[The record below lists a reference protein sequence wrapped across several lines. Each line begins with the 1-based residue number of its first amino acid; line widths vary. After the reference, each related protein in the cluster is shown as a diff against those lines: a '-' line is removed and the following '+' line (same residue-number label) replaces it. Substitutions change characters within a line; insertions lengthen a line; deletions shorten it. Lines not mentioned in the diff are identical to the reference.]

1 MKEKKGKTSFA
12 TSDFLACKIIILVE
26 FVKLINR
33 LFYFSFCC
41 SEKLFTHKSQLEFWE
56 YNTHAF
62 EIEYTLS
69 CHGQGQKPLEIVR
82 H

>member
-1 MKEKKGKTSFA
+1 MKERMKEKPPSQPQTFWHAKNNT
-12 TSDFLACKIIILVE
+12 CRIL
-26 FVKLINR
+26 KLINR
-33 LFYFSFCC
+33 LFTFSVARKTFY
-41 SEKLFTHKSQLEFWE
+41 TQAQLEFWE

-69 CHGQGQKPLEIVR
+69 CHGQGQRPLEIVR